1 VYQLVKNFGTRV
13 VPARP
18 HGKCRLQ
25 ARHRV
30 GKGRR
35 YGGVKWK
42 DTAEEEDVGNLG

>member
-1 VYQLVKNFGTRV
+1 VHQFVKNLGTRV
-13 VPARP
+13 VHARP
-18 HGKCRLQ
+18 HGKFRLE

-35 YGGVKWK
+35 YGGGKWR